1 MKLAMA
7 AFLYAF
13 HGQLKGLNMLNNA
26 QPKIIPLTLHDA
38 ASVTLHHSEH
48 CSSSL
53 NSFHLLSEGEVAKIV
68 KNFRMHLVI

>member
-26 QPKIIPLTLHDA
+26 QPKIIPPTLHYA
-38 ASVTLHHSEH
+38 ASVILHHSEH

-53 NSFHLLSEGEVAKIV
+53 N
-68 KNFRMHLVI
+68 